1 MVSEFTKSE
10 VKNFFRKIKFS
21 AFWAREWPAL
31 PSYCVS
37 GSYNAYDW
45 EDAED
50 ELSLLHAYKVG
61 DLVRF
66 VPSRRVWDYY
76 DPWGYRIN
84 TPSENQDCLGIV
96 VYRYRTYGSY
106 SQIYYRV
113 KWIGIAS
120 SSPVSNEKHQDLM
133 LVSAATITGHT
144 GSVESS

>member
-1 MVSEFTKSE
+1 
-10 VKNFFRKIKFS
+10 
-21 AFWAREWPAL
+21 
-31 PSYCVS
+31 
-37 GSYNAYDW
+37 
-45 EDAED
+45 
-50 ELSLLHAYKVG
+50 
-61 DLVRF
+61 
-66 VPSRRVWDYY
+66 
-76 DPWGYRIN
+76 
-84 TPSENQDCLGIV
+84 